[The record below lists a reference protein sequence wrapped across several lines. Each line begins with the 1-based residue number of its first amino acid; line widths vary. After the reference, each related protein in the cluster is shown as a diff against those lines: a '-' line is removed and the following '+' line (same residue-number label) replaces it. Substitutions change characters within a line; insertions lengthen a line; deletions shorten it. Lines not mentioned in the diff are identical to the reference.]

1 VATNG
6 KTAARWQWFV
16 LAPGLLVAGAWLGQ
30 VLPLP
35 TRDPLGGLPTFAPI
49 VKRIAPA
56 IVSIHALH
64 NVAVPEGPVATEPSR
79 ATMRPAAV
87 QGSRGV
93 VNGTGLVIDK
103 SGLVVTNHHLVH
115 GAYNV
120 LVTVPEHGRFTCD
133 VIGTDAATD
142 LALLQIVE
150 PPAELVAFALTEATG
165 TQQGDWILA
174 IGNPFGFERTVT
186 PGIVSYVGRY
196 LRDEDLPVW
205 NEYLQFSAPVN
216 PGSSGAPVLNVQ
228 GEVIGITTR
237 AFVEGDGIS
246 FAVPSRVVRW
256 VVDQLRQ
263 PGGQVVRGDLGMS
276 FQKSRRGTAPGV
288 TVTRVVQGEAAAKAG
303 LQRGDTVLS
312 LDGKPITS
320 SAEFREW
327 ITRAAPGTE
336 VSLEVMRD
344 GQRLPPVRVQLGEY
358 VRRETEASDA
368 SDTGAGRTEITR

>member
-1 VATNG
+1 
-6 KTAARWQWFV
+6 
-16 LAPGLLVAGAWLGQ
+16 
-30 VLPLP
+30 
-35 TRDPLGGLPTFAPI
+35 
-49 VKRIAPA
+49 
-56 IVSIHALH
+56 
-64 NVAVPEGPVATEPSR
+64 
-79 ATMRPAAV
+79 
-87 QGSRGV
+87 
-93 VNGTGLVIDK
+93 
-103 SGLVVTNHHLVH
+103 
-115 GAYNV
+115 
-120 LVTVPEHGRFTCD
+120 
-133 VIGTDAATD
+133 
-142 LALLQIVE
+142 
-150 PPAELVAFALTEATG
+150 
-165 TQQGDWILA
+165 
-174 IGNPFGFERTVT
+174 
-186 PGIVSYVGRY
+186 
-196 LRDEDLPVW
+196 
-205 NEYLQFSAPVN
+205 
-216 PGSSGAPVLNVQ
+216 VLNVQ